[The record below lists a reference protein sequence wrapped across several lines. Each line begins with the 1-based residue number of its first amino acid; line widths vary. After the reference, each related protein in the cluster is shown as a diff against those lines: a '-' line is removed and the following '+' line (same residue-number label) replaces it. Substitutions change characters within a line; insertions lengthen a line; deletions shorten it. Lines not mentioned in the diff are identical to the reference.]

1 MKNIVIV
8 TIFILG
14 FAVFG
19 CKKEGADHPC
29 YDSSLV
35 HDNPCTKD
43 CPGFEG
49 CDGKTYCNACEAA
62 RQGIGPK

>member
-1 MKNIVIV
+1 MKNVFLV
-8 TIFILG
+8 LFLG
-14 FAVFG
+14 FALTG
-19 CKKEGADHPC
+19 CKKEGENHAC

-35 HDNPCTKD
+35 HNNGCTTD

-62 RQGIGPK
+62 RHGIGPK

>member
-1 MKNIVIV
+1 MKNLFL
-8 TIFILG
+8 TIILG
-14 FAVFG
+14 VALIG
-19 CKKEGADHPC
+19 CAKEDQKHPC

-35 HDNPCTKD
+35 HDGPCTTD

-62 RQGIGPK
+62 RNGIGPK